1 MLFPTQ
7 DMESGRLPIPDS
19 ADFLFTSSYRSLR
32 GKGVFTEINQPVI
45 PEPSGGSQLFY
56 ESVQEAFV
64 KAKGAGIRNP
74 VIVGAVPFDLSQQ
87 SRLFVPAKCEF
98 FDRSEMITTLKGR
111 SASVPRVEKVQSI
124 PGEWRFKQSVEQA
137 IANFQHSDLRKA
149 VLSRVLNVE
158 LSEKISVDE
167 ILSRL
172 IVQNPSG
179 YHFRIPIEGDQ
190 ELIGS
195 SPELL
200 VRKVGSELISNPLAG
215 SAKRQNDLEKDKAVS
230 ESLLTSSKDSY
241 EHKLVIDEIRQVL
254 TPFCSSLDIPAAP
267 ALISTPAMWHLSTLI
282 HGQLKKP
289 EISALELACQLHPTP
304 AVCGF
309 PTKDAR
315 NLIRLVE
322 SFERGVFT
330 GMVGWCDA
338 EGNGEWVVTIRC
350 GTVNGNHVQLFAGA
364 GIVEDSCPESEWQ
377 ETSAKL
383 GTMLNALGIKQ
394 QEAL

>member
-1 MLFPTQ
+1 MLFPNT
-7 DMESGRLPIPDS
+7 DIESGGCSALGS

-32 GKGVFTEINQPVI
+32 GKGVFAEINQPVS
-45 PEPSGGSQLFY
+45 PNADDTRKQFH
-56 ESVQEAFV
+56 ESVQEAFTA
-64 KAKGAGIRNP
+64 AKKAGICNP
-74 VIVGAVPFDLSQQ
+74 VVVGAVPFDLGQP
-87 SRLFVPAKCEF
+87 SRLYIPIECDF
-98 FDRSEMITTLKGR
+98 FDRSEMVSTVNDCEAPI
-111 SASVPRVEKVQSI
+111 PRVEKMQSV
-124 PGEWRFKQSVEQA
+124 PEERRFKQAVEQA

-158 LSEKISVDE
+158 LAEKVSVDE

-172 IVQNPSG
+172 IVQNPLG

-200 VRKVGSELISNPLAG
+200 VRKVANQLTSNPLAG
-215 SAKRQNDLEKDKAVS
+215 SAKRQGDSERDLAVS
-230 ESLLTSSKDSY
+230 QSLLTSSKDSY
-241 EHKLVIDEIRQVL
+241 EHRLVIDEIRQVL
-254 TPFCSSLDIPAAP
+254 APYCNKLDIPTSP
-267 ALISTPAMWHLSTLI
+267 ELISTPAMWHLSSLI
-282 HGQLKKP
+282 RGQLDDP
-289 EISALELACQLHPTP
+289 QLSALELACELHPTP

-322 SFERGVFT
+322 PFERGVFT

-350 GTVNGNHVQLFAGA
+350 GIVNGNQIQLFAGA
-364 GIVEDSCPESEWQ
+364 GIVEDSCPEQEWQ
-377 ETSAKL
+377 ETRAKL
-383 GTMLNALGIKQ
+383 GTMLNALGITQ

>member
-1 MLFPTQ
+1 M
-7 DMESGRLPIPDS
+7 
-19 ADFLFTSSYRSLR
+19 
-32 GKGVFTEINQPVI
+32 
-45 PEPSGGSQLFY
+45 PEPGGSSQLFHN
-56 ESVQEAFV
+56 SVQGAFANAK
-64 KAKGAGIRNP
+64 KAGLRNP
-74 VIVGAVPFDLSQQ
+74 VVIGAVPFDLSQP
-87 SRLFVPAKCEF
+87 SRLFIPAECEF
-98 FDRSEMITTLKGR
+98 FDRSEMISTLDGG
-111 SASVPRVEKVQSI
+111 SASAPQVEKMQSV

-158 LSEKISVDE
+158 LADKVSVDE
-167 ILSRL
+167 VLSRL

-179 YHFRIPIEGDQ
+179 YHFRIPIEGDRD
-190 ELIGS
+190 LIGS

-200 VRKVGSELISNPLAG
+200 VRKVGSELVSNPLAG
-215 SAKRQNDLEKDKAVS
+215 SAKRQENLEKDKAVS
-230 ESLLTSSKDSY
+230 ESLLTSAKDSY
-241 EHKLVIDEIRQVL
+241 EHRLVIDEIRQVL
-254 TPFCSSLDIPAAP
+254 TPLCDSLDIPVAP

-282 HGQLKKP
+282 HGQLKNP

-350 GTVNGNHVQLFAGA
+350 GTVSGNHIQLFAGA

-377 ETSAKL
+377 ETGAKL
-383 GTMLNALGIKQ
+383 GTMLNALGITQ
-394 QEAL
+394 QGAL

>member
-7 DMESGRLPIPDS
+7 DMESGRSPISNS
-19 ADFLFTSSYRSLR
+19 ADFLFSSSYRSLR
-32 GKGVFTEINQPVI
+32 GKGVFAEINQPVI
-45 PEPSGGSQLFY
+45 PGASGGSQLFH
-56 ESVQEAFV
+56 ESVQGALA
-64 KAKGAGIRNP
+64 KAREAGICNP
-74 VIVGAVPFDLSQQ
+74 VVIGAVPFDLSQQ
-87 SRLFVPAKCEF
+87 SRLFIPADCEF
-98 FDRSEMITTLKGR
+98 FDRREMV
-111 SASVPRVEKVQSI
+111 SALEGKCTSVPRVEKMQSV
-124 PGEWRFKQSVEQA
+124 PSEWRFKQSVEQA
-137 IANFQHSDLRKA
+137 IANFQHSELRKA

-158 LSEKISVDE
+158 LADKVSVDE

-179 YHFRIPIEGDQ
+179 YHFRVPIEGDQ

-200 VRKVGSELISNPLAG
+200 VRKVGSELTSNPLAG

-230 ESLLTSSKDSY
+230 ESLLTSAKDSY

-282 HGQLKKP
+282 HGQLKDP

-364 GIVEDSCPESEWQ
+364 GIVEDSCPESEWL
-377 ETSAKL
+377 ETGAKL
-383 GTMLNALGIKQ
+383 GTMLNALGITQ